1 MQVSKKLPQQ
11 QQQPQQRCTMR
22 GNTGLIFI
30 VLFFIAATTLLQLP
44 TLNYIKYLTV
54 TSNESQIVTVKNDAP
69 SSETSK
75 HPLDTETT
83 RSDKNIDDDND
94 EDDDTESKNDTES
107 DDENDNKVGTG
118 VSNEEEPNDGDDDDN
133 HRTDHETSNEPEKRN
148 QDSPRDKGKG
158 NDSTNDDDTSDDEPH
173 WEKDLSPK
181 IVWLASYPNSG
192 TSYTMTLV
200 ERASNVSTATN
211 YGNEVTLR
219 NYDSLPIYPNHEVGP
234 FWEGSSKHAVELNRI
249 VRNLPTTF
257 VLTKT
262 HCGGRCIKCPASEYL
277 INTTRRFIY
286 GCQKTSYR
294 KNSHTVTTEY
304 GAPMSAIKKLLHLI
318 RNPYH
323 NVVARFHLERKNM
336 ISKDKSYEQ
345 LFTYDAAG
353 FKNYCHYLDTNFNDE
368 DETLLPSKLYKKY
381 FHPKSDNF
389 IPCAAEFYKW
399 VQWHNYAVQSSV
411 LLGLKSDRTE
421 QIVVETDHDD
431 TTTTAPRS
439 SIPVHVIWYESYEFD
454 FNATFAGIMDFLQF
468 PVATEQIR
476 TFRSLPTYDDHFTL
490 EQRTNVHALIQKVA
504 IPSAWK
510 LIKHYFE

>member
-1 MQVSKKLPQQ
+1 
-11 QQQPQQRCTMR
+11 MR
-22 GNTGLIFI
+22 GNTVSIFI

-44 TLNYIKYLTV
+44 TLNYIKYLTA
-54 TSNESQIVTVKNDAP
+54 TSNESQIVTVKDDAP
-69 SSETSK
+69 SSKTSK
-75 HPLDTETT
+75 HPLDTE
-83 RSDKNIDDDND
+83 SANGDKNIDDDND

-107 DDENDNKVGTG
+107 DDGNDSKVGTG

-133 HRTDHETSNEPEKRN
+133 HRTDHETSSEKKN
-148 QDSPRDKGKG
+148 QDSPQDKGKD
-158 NDSTNDDDTSDDEPH
+158 NDKTYDDEPH

-211 YGNEVTLR
+211 YGNEVTHR
-219 NYDSLPIYPNHEVGP
+219 GYDSLPIYPNHEVGP
-234 FWEGSSKHAVELNRI
+234 FWEGTSEHAIKLNRI
-249 VRNLPTTF
+249 IRDLPTNF

-277 INTTRRFIY
+277 INTTRQFIY

-294 KNSHTVTTEY
+294 KNSKMVTTEY

-336 ISKDKSYEQ
+336 ISKDSSYEQ
-345 LFTYDAAG
+345 LFTYDATG
-353 FKNYCHYLDTNFNDE
+353 FKNYCHYLDTTFNKE
-368 DETLLPSKLYKKY
+368 DETLLSSKLYKKY
-381 FHPKSDNF
+381 FHPESDNF

-421 QIVVETDHDD
+421 QIVIETGDA
-431 TTTTAPRS
+431 TTTTPQS
-439 SIPVHVIWYESYEFD
+439 SIPVHVIWYENYEFD
-454 FNATFAGIMDFLQF
+454 FNATFASIMDFLEF

-490 EQRTNVHALIQKVA
+490 EQRANVQALIQKVA
-504 IPSAWK
+504 IPSTWK